1 MIGAYTV
8 RTAVVG
14 SLRLIA
20 ILALLWGVF
29 YNLWGFA
36 THPGAI
42 PPPGVIDEVVVRND
56 QFEAIR
62 PALIREGYREGYIEY
77 ISPRTLLGNRQA
89 AEDHPRWAR
98 YFFAAIPL
106 ILLRDAPGTPYV
118 LGDFTEKGEVP
129 PTPEGLTLVADPG
142 NGLVL
147 YKRNPKP

>member
-1 MIGAYTV
+1 MIGSYTV

-20 ILALLWGVF
+20 IIALLRGAF
-29 YNLWGFA
+29 YNLWAFA
-36 THPGAI
+36 TQHRQA
-42 PPPGVIDEVVVRND
+42 VIDEVTVRNN
-56 QFEAIR
+56 QFEPIR
-62 PALIREGYREGYIEY
+62 NALFGEGYKEGYIEY
-77 ISPRTLLGNRQA
+77 ISPRTLLGDRQA

-106 ILLRDAPGTPYV
+106 ILVRDAPTTPYV

-142 NGLVL
+142 NGLIL